1 MNNKFIIYAAILLVL
16 LMLMLSIGCQE
27 QPEPALTLPLTPT
40 PAPTPAPKATETA
53 IFSDE
58 HLKVIIREHLGKKPD
73 EEITKPELAK
83 LNKVEANNSQIAEL
97 SGIQYCSNLQEL
109 RLPGNQISDIS
120 SLASLSKLSIIDLGR
135 NQINDISPLASLT
148 NLQVLYLHYNQ
159 ISDISPL
166 SSLTNLTQIK
176 LDGNQISDASPLS
189 HLSDLNWLYLGD
201 NQISDVSPLA
211 SLTNL
216 ITLELS
222 GNQISDV
229 SPLSSLTNLNKI
241 SLARNPISDV
251 PSFVQNPTP
260 TPTPAPVLKPAEFTV
275 SGLAISPIEA
285 EVWEDVTVTAK
296 VTNTGK
302 LEGTYTATLKIDG
315 KEVETTEITLAGGNA
330 ETITFMVLRDVG
342 PSCDIEVDGL
352 VETLTIKEGVLPT
365 LSIGDK
371 WVSKALF
378 EGIEYEAILEVTGD
392 GIVYGKDC
400 YVMEGSIEPPMMGI
414 ISSVSMKVGK
424 ATMFPVKT
432 QASGEVEGL
441 PFIVAVSYSY
451 EVPGIPYYPLELGK
465 ETQVIETTTTT
476 TTMMG
481 KTETAT
487 ATNTFSFKVEK
498 IEEITVPAGTFKCF
512 KIVKYDE
519 TGTPVVTYWDSDRVK
534 HYQVKSIDHQGG
546 GVEEELV
553 SYYISQK

>member
-1 MNNKFIIYAAILLVL
+1 MNNKFIICAAILLVL

-27 QPEPALTLPLTPT
+27 QPEPAPALPLTPT

-83 LNKVEANNSQIAEL
+83 LNKVEAINSQIAEL

-135 NQINDISPLASLT
+135 NQISDISPLASLT

-251 PSFVQNPTP
+251 PSLIQNPT
-260 TPTPAPVLKPAEFTV
+260 
-275 SGLAISPIEA
+275 
-285 EVWEDVTVTAK
+285 
-296 VTNTGK
+296 
-302 LEGTYTATLKIDG
+302 
-315 KEVETTEITLAGGNA
+315 
-330 ETITFMVLRDVG
+330 
-342 PSCDIEVDGL
+342 
-352 VETLTIKEGVLPT
+352 KEGVLPT

-378 EGIEYEAILEVTGD
+378 EGIEYEAILEVTSD
-392 GIVYGKDC
+392 DVVDGKDC

-414 ISSVSMKVGK
+414 ISSVSMKVDK
-424 ATMFPVKT
+424 ATMFPVRT

-451 EVPGIPYYPLELGK
+451 EVPGTPYYPLELGK

-553 SYYISQK
+553 SYSISQK